1 MSKNV
6 ANSTKI
12 GANSAPE
19 QLSLLA
25 PVSVP
30 LQFRLDERT
39 RRSGLQHIA
48 EIRAQLMA
56 QAAARQGLAPTRVR
70 SQRQIAA

>member
-6 ANSTKI
+6 ATRTKI
-12 GANSAPE
+12 GAHSAPE

-25 PVSVP
+25 SVSVP

-39 RRSGLQHIA
+39 RRTGLQQIA
-48 EIRAQLMA
+48 LIRAQLAA
-56 QAAARQGLAPTRVR
+56 QAAQRHGSAPVR
-70 SQRQIAA
+70 PQRQLAA